1 MLTKTRLQ
9 SLESQI
15 PRETRDAI
23 LAEYP
28 DSTPEQRIALAL
40 ALFELI
46 QVDTAERDHLSRVT
60 LDGKRIPPIDVV
72 ANSAQGRYA
81 WPSIAKTYGP
91 DKTLHF
97 DGKPVDAETLEIL
110 TDPDHEDHDEVCASI
125 LDHGYLQWADP
136 TLPPD
141 YFRIGPADDIWA
153 VPLPLLPLW
162 DALESEV

>member
-1 MLTKTRLQ
+1 MLTKTRIRY
-9 SLESQI
+9 LESQI
-15 PRETRDAI
+15 SRETRDAI

-60 LDGKRIPPIDVV
+60 LDGKRILPICVIADNVH
-72 ANSAQGRYA
+72 GRYT
-81 WPSIAKTYGP
+81 WPSIGKYYGP
-91 DKTLHF
+91 DHILHF
-97 DGKPVDAETLEIL
+97 DGRPVDAETLEIL

-125 LDHGYLQWADP
+125 LDHGYLHWP

-141 YFRIGPADDIWA
+141 YFRVGPAGDIWA

-162 DALESEV
+162 EALESEV

>member
-28 DSTPEQRIALAL
+28 DSTPVQRIALAL
-40 ALFELI
+40 ALLEPI

-60 LDGKRIPPIDVV
+60 LDGKRIPPIVIV
-72 ANSAQGRYA
+72 ANSAHGRYA
-81 WPSIAKTYGP
+81 WPSIAKAYGP
-91 DKTLHF
+91 DNTLHF
-97 DGKPVDAETLEIL
+97 DGKPVDAETLDIL
-110 TDPDHEDHDEVCASI
+110 ADPDHEDHDEVCASI
-125 LDHGYLQWADP
+125 LDHGYLHWP

-141 YFRIGPADDIWA
+141 CFRVGPAFDIWA
-153 VPLPLLPLW
+153 VPMPLLPLW

>member
-23 LAEYP
+23 LAEYAN
-28 DSTPEQRIALAL
+28 STPEQRIALTL
-40 ALFELI
+40 ALLAPI

-97 DGKPVDAETLEIL
+97 DGKPVDAETLDIL
-110 TDPDHEDHDEVCASI
+110 ADPDHEHHCEVCVSI
-125 LDHGYLQWADP
+125 LDHGYLHWP

-141 YFRIGPADDIWA
+141 YFRVGPAGDIWA
-153 VPLPLLPLW
+153 VPLPLLPVW
-162 DALESEV
+162 DALESDA

>member
-40 ALFELI
+40 ALLEPI

-60 LDGKRIPPIDVV
+60 LDGKRILPICVIADNVH
-72 ANSAQGRYA
+72 GRYT
-81 WPSIAKTYGP
+81 WPSIGKYYGP
-91 DKTLHF
+91 DHILHF
-97 DGKPVDAETLEIL
+97 DGRPVDAETLEIL
-110 TDPDHEDHDEVCASI
+110 TDHDHEDHDEVCASI

-141 YFRIGPADDIWA
+141 YFRVGPAFDIWA
-153 VPLPLLPLW
+153 VPMPLLPLW
-162 DALESEV
+162 DALESDA